1 MGGHACLVARLK
13 LPISMLASEQL
24 HLPRLR
30 PQYSFCFLWSRAC
43 NLQTRSRGHLT
54 STEHRI
60 NINIARST
68 QGPQDWADRTA
79 FSIFVVILRRQCWL
93 GFSASIGDYQKFK
106 LESIT
111 ITLTKMHLQNFD
123 QTSTLNLKFNFK
135 ISTRNQI
142 EADVIGA
149 FTNSL

>member
-54 STEHRI
+54 STEHPI

-93 GFSASIGDYQKFK
+93 GFSASIGDDQKFK

-111 ITLTKMHLQNFD
+111 IYNLDQNAASKFWSNFNIKIWNS
-123 QTSTLNLKFNFK
+123 TSKSQPETRLK
-135 ISTRNQI
+135 QM
-142 EADVIGA
+142 
-149 FTNSL
+149 